1 MKKQKEEKSRLGRSG
16 GEEKSVGGREE
27 KSVSGG
33 EEKSV
38 GGREEKSG
46 RGRKSPGAE
55 EVGRTGRY
63 GKRAGINMERKE
75 TE

>member
-33 EEKSV
+33 EEKV
-38 GGREEKSG
+38 RE
-46 RGRKSPGAE
+46 RRKLGE
-55 EVGRTGRY
+55 RDDTGN
-63 GKRAGINMERKE
+63 GQG
-75 TE
+75 

>member
-38 GGREEKSG
+38 GGREEKSVSG
-46 RGRKSPGAE
+46 GEEKVRERRKLGE
-55 EVGRTGRY
+55 RDDTGN
-63 GKRAGINMERKE
+63 GQG
-75 TE
+75 